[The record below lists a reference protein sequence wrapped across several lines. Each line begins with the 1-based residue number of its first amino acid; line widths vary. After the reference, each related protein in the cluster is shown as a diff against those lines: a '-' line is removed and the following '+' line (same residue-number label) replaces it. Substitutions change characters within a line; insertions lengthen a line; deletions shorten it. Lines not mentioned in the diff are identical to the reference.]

1 MKCSPCAEFCADTG
15 AYTGVVPVGDTGA
28 EGGTQVELPLSP
40 VVVAVCS
47 PSTVWHDL
55 SHPWDMVTGTL
66 LILSA
71 MKNKSINQEDAHF
84 TVKWYSVKHST
95 LQHYDP

>member
-28 EGGTQVELPLSP
+28 EGGTQVELPLFP

-47 PSTVWHDL
+47 PSIVWHDL

-71 MKNKSINQEDAHF
+71 MKNKSINQ
-84 TVKWYSVKHST
+84 
-95 LQHYDP
+95 